1 MDPRIVSASL
11 EYDAGTFYLA
21 YAHEDHRDY
30 FGLDALVPAAQATPV
45 NAAGSSRDRGD
56 KLIARVKLAGTQ
68 VGVIAETLRYEKARG
83 DAAPGAFSRYKRNA
97 LALTLLQKV
106 GAAGTLRAIVAK
118 ASNGSCARFDGSSCD
133 TSDLGARQV
142 SLGYSYTL
150 SKRTDLYA
158 FYTRVSNDARAS
170 YQFANGAGLG
180 AAPGSSSTG
189 YLLGMRHT
197 F

>member
-1 MDPRIVSASL
+1 MQRVGESGMIRGLVGRAR
-11 EYDAGTFYLA
+11 AGRC
-21 YAHEDHRDY
+21 E
-30 FGLDALVPAAQATPV
+30 
-45 NAAGSSRDRGD
+45 
-56 KLIARVKLAGTQ
+56 
-68 VGVIAETLRYEKARG
+68 
-83 DAAPGAFSRYKRNA
+83 
-97 LALTLLQKV
+97 
-106 GAAGTLRAIVAK
+106 RA
-118 ASNGSCARFDGSSCD
+118 DGSACS
-133 TSDLGARQV
+133 TQGFGARQV

-180 AAPGSSSTG
+180 AAPGSTSTG